1 MNSPNF
7 FDKNGYQL
15 LPPVLPSKI
24 FESLLEHALTMARRP
39 ELAASDMQ
47 VLGAPAVY
55 ADPRMELLL
64 ARFTPIVEAEAG
76 VTVYPT
82 YSYFRGYKKGDRL
95 KKHKDRPSCEI
106 GLSLSLGCD
115 PDEPW
120 AFWVMGGA

>member
-1 MNSPNF
+1 
-7 FDKNGYQL
+7 
-15 LPPVLPSKI
+15 
-24 FESLLEHALTMARRP
+24 MARRP
-39 ELAASDMQ
+39 EFAASDKQ

-82 YSYFRGYKKGDRL
+82 YSYFRVYKKGHRL

-106 GLSLSLGCD
+106 GLSLSLGYD
-115 PDEPW
+115 PDERW
-120 AFWVMGGA
+120 AFWVMGGARPSSTWQSAMQFYTKEPRSRTGAKSSKATMPL